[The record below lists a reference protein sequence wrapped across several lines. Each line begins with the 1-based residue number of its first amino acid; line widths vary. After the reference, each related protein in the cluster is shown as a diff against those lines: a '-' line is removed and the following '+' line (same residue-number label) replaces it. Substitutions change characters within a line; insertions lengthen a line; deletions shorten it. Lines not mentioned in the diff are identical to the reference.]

1 MSKNPFDIKTDFLA
15 VVLWIVIVAGV
26 CYAVL

>member
-1 MSKNPFDIKTDFLA
+1 MSKNPFDIKTDFL
-15 VVLWIVIVAGV
+15 VVILWIVIVAVV